1 MLYAPCCLP
10 HVLYIYIYSMLFS
23 LCCIVYMLDAIY
35 SIVYAVCCIVNA
47 LCSMA
52 VYALCSMLYALCSI
66 VYAVCCI
73 DPFNK
78 YQIRKC
84 SPNDVKF
91 FPICLLNSF
100 QYAF

>member
-78 YQIRKC
+78 YQIRNFHPMT
-84 SPNDVKF
+84 S
-91 FPICLLNSF
+91 NSF
-100 QYAF
+100 QFAF

>member
-35 SIVYAVCCIVNA
+35 SIVYAVCCI
-47 LCSMA
+47 
-52 VYALCSMLYALCSI
+52 
-66 VYAVCCI
+66 